1 MYLNDTNEFILFWV
15 YRITVLFIVT
25 HCFYQLEC
33 LVGSGP
39 VNLQKTVY
47 HYSEI
52 EVVRVYGSPCL
63 GYSLLHTCTLIIYPV
78 LLFKVLQIQLRT
90 KAKFISLFSTNWYY
104 GQN

>member
-39 VNLQKTVY
+39 VNLQKPVY
-47 HYSEI
+47 HNDTNEFI
-52 EVVRVYGSPCL
+52 LFWVYRI
-63 GYSLLHTCTLIIYPV
+63 TV
-78 LLFKVLQIQLRT
+78 LFIVTHCFYQLEC
-90 KAKFISLFSTNWYY
+90 
-104 GQN
+104 